1 MSPTTRVYIGARHRI
16 HVFDLDVE
24 RVTPTLVHRSA
35 TDAVAQPTYLAMNPS
50 APVLYAVNEIDDGEI
65 VSFHIDVAD
74 GRLTEWQRVP
84 SAGDGPCHVATDGDH
99 LHVANYRS
107 GSACGYEIES
117 DGRIGELVW
126 SAHHSGSGPHPR
138 QDAPHAHCAVVDPR
152 RPSVHVVD
160 LGTDRVVRYDREPAT
175 GRFAVEGELHLPPG
189 SGPRHLTFDPTGRL
203 AYVVCELDNT
213 VVSVA
218 VGADGGL
225 VPHETWSTLADA
237 TMGADG
243 APVDSLAAAIRV
255 HPAGDRLYVSNRGH
269 DDVAVF
275 AIHDHRLIPLGNVT
289 AGGEGPRDIVIEPSG
304 SVLLIANQRSGHITA
319 CALGD
324 RRDLPR
330 PMGVLA
336 ELPEPTCVLAVE
348 VTS

>member
-1 MSPTTRVYIGARHRI
+1 MSPTARIYVGARHHI

-24 RVTPTLVHRSA
+24 HVTPTLVHRSA
-35 TDAVAQPTYLAMNPS
+35 TEAVAQPTYLVMNPS

-65 VSFHIDVAD
+65 VSFHVGAGD
-74 GRLTEWQRVP
+74 GHLTEWQRAP
-84 SAGDGPCHVATDGDH
+84 SAGDGPCHLDTDGEH

-107 GSACGYEIES
+107 GSACGYALDS
-117 DGRIGELVW
+117 GGGIGEMVW
-126 SAHHSGSGPHPR
+126 SARHAGSGPHPR
-138 QDAPHAHCAVVDPR
+138 QAAPHAHCAVVDPR

-160 LGTDRVVRYDREPAT
+160 LGTDRVVRYDRDPAT
-175 GRFAVEGELHLPPG
+175 GRFEVGGGLQLPSG

-218 VGADGGL
+218 VGTDGSL
-225 VPHETWSTLADA
+225 VAHETWSTLSDDPIEV
-237 TMGADG
+237 DG
-243 APVDSLAAAIRV
+243 APVGSLAAAIRV

-275 AIHDHRLIPLGNVT
+275 AIHDHRLIPLGHVAT
-289 AGGEGPRDIVIEPSG
+289 GGEGPRDIVIDPSG
-304 SVLLIANQRSGHITA
+304 TVLLVANQRSGHITA
-319 CALGD
+319 YALDD
-324 RRDLPR
+324 RRGLPR
-330 PMGVLA
+330 PMGVLT